1 MIIPANPSSAPEAW
15 FRNGLH
21 SGAGAL
27 TSHRR
32 KRDGKGAVESTAA
45 VEAWTNEGGSIAP
58 AADNRG
64 SDGQE
69 HALEKG
75 RLPNSGKCP

>member
-1 MIIPANPSSAPEAW
+1 MIIPANSSSAPQAW

-58 AADNRG
+58 AADDRG
-64 SDGQE
+64 SRGQE
-69 HALEKG
+69 HARGKG
-75 RLPNSGKCP
+75 RPPKSGNCP